1 MICYLKI
8 HTIYFNQK
16 EAKKLT
22 QNTNGAVG
30 TGGTQALDV
39 LNSRQIRFVIQGM
52 FYAMM
57 SGLLVAVQGNVSS
70 IVQTYAPFIDLPTGV
85 ALGILAVICLSFCQ
99 ELIAFIVLLIVNT
112 IRGTG
117 PREYI
122 RLYASGKPAL
132 FLFLAGCG
140 GGPFGIC
147 CQLIAMSMCGVTITT
162 AIAVINPI
170 IAAVLSRIFL
180 KENIKPRV
188 WVGIV
193 IVIAGA
199 IMAVVGPSGGDQYP
213 HFFIGVLFALL
224 GSFGWGMEGFLGTF
238 GSDIVDTYV
247 GCGCFRIGCSTP
259 ILFILTILVGGFC
272 GIGFGDGPVIV
283 GEILTDGANVVPLIL
298 LGICE
303 AMAAYTTYLAFD
315 KAGAARTLVFV
326 NTYAIWSIPVGFI
339 FAALGIFPYSVAPLT
354 VIGIVVSL
362 IGLVLIAANP
372 KELVNM
378 RDN

>member
-1 MICYLKI
+1 MNGSL
-8 HTIYFNQK
+8 
-16 EAKKLT
+16 
-22 QNTNGAVG
+22 NTNVA
-30 TGGTQALDV
+30 TNADQAMDA
-39 LNSRQIRFVIQGM
+39 LNSKKIRFVIQGM
-52 FYAMM
+52 FYALC
-57 SGLLVAVQGNVSS
+57 SGIMVAVQGNVSS
-70 IVQTYAPFIDLPTGV
+70 IVQTYAPFINLPTGV
-85 ALGILAVICLSFCQ
+85 ALGILAVICLSFCE
-99 ELIAFIVLLIVNT
+99 ELIAFFVLLIINT

-122 RLYASGKPAL
+122 RLYTCGKPAL

-170 IAAVLSRIFL
+170 IASVLSRIFL

-188 WVGIV
+188 WAGIV
-193 IVIAGA
+193 IVIIGA
-199 IMAVVGPSGGDQYP
+199 ILAVVGPGSSDQYP
-213 HFFIGVLFALL
+213 HFVIGVIFALL

-259 ILFILTILVGGFC
+259 ILFALTILVGGFC
-272 GIGFGDGPVIV
+272 GIGFTDGPVIV
-283 GEILTDGANVVPLIL
+283 GQILGNGHNVIPLIL

-303 AMAAYTTYLAFD
+303 ALAAYTTYLAFD

-326 NTYAIWSIPVGFI
+326 NTYAIWSIPVGFL

-354 VIGIVVSL
+354 VVGICVSL
-362 IGLVLIAANP
+362 VGLVLIAANP